1 MAKTLY
7 DVLEVSPSASDETIR
22 AAYERLIAK
31 FDPLAPENDGRG
43 DVRFRH
49 EAIKDAFLTLANPA
63 KRQQYDRSLAARSSA
78 EYAAVEAPEPFWT
91 LPKIA
96 VALLIV
102 VALGGGY
109 WKHVQ
114 TEKQRAAEREIA
126 AARAREAEARA
137 RDEAARAEQAR
148 LEAAEERRRQ
158 TQESRARA
166 EMDRARSNFERE
178 QRMREASARM
188 DQNRQRYEDVSRE
201 RSSRMQEQVAERERQ
216 RREMAAQD
224 AARRQAAREREELCR
239 IERERYGKAISC

>member
-7 DVLEVSPSASDETIR
+7 DVLEVSPSASDEIIR

-31 FDPLAPENDGRG
+31 FDPLAPENAGKA

-49 EAIKDAFLTLANPA
+49 EAVKDAFLTLANPA
-63 KRQQYDRSLAARSSA
+63 KRQQYDRSLAARATSG
-78 EYAAVEAPEPFWT
+78 YAVIEEPEPFWT
-91 LPKIA
+91 MPKIV
-96 VALLIV
+96 VAGLIV
-102 VALGGGY
+102 VALGGWY
-109 WKHVQ
+109 WNHVQ
-114 TEKQRAAEREIA
+114 TEKQLAAEREIA

-137 RDEAARAEQAR
+137 KEEAARAEQAR
-148 LEAAEERRRQ
+148 LDAAEERRRQ
-158 TQESRARA
+158 LQESRARA

-188 DQNRQRYEDVSRE
+188 DQNRQKYEEVSRE
-201 RSSRMQEQVAERERQ
+201 RTSRMQEQMAERERQ
-216 RREMAAQD
+216 RRDLAAQE